1 MDFRDPDSGG
11 IADRKPAVP
20 ENVWRCSGA
29 SVFQITERAEYRARY
44 PALFFVLKK
53 SDLFLG
59 TVAEIGNGCG
69 NLIYLKA

>member
-1 MDFRDPDSGG
+1 MCDVVQGHRVVKLLKGL
-11 IADRKPAVP
+11 
-20 ENVWRCSGA
+20 N
-29 SVFQITERAEYRARY
+29 TERGIQ
-44 PALFFVLKK
+44 PCFFVLKK

>member
-1 MDFRDPDSGG
+1 MS
-11 IADRKPAVP
+11 RKMCDVVQGHPI
-20 ENVWRCSGA
+20 
-29 SVFQITERAEYRARY
+29 FQITERAEYRARY

-69 NLIYLKA
+69 NGCGNLIYLKA